1 MARCG
6 LRGRVTCGCGSK
18 QQLRG
23 ETMQRGSSGN
33 TFVAR
38 QRRGNATTAM
48 QTAETADG
56 SRETDVRRVRVCSE
70 TL

>member
-1 MARCG
+1 
-6 LRGRVTCGCGSK
+6 
-18 QQLRG
+18 
-23 ETMQRGSSGN
+23 MQRGSSGN
-33 TFVAR
+33 TCVAR